1 MVSQDVLNHIRTCDD
16 PMCICKKFDA
26 PNLYEKLR
34 VELPIFMKNQ
44 HSVSHQNSVRALL
57 GQQEYRKQR
66 TVRKTIRKQLKGKV
80 PGSGEAVIQQAHM
93 ASEAAKATWTPGH
106 EAALDFEK
114 DKAYLQNVE
123 GLALNELMHQH
134 RRLRPGYRRI
144 ASPPTATELR
154 EAAISFIEPCYEI
167 DVLEALVR
175 HQCTHSD
182 PLSVQ
187 FIFTNNPFGPNVV
200 CWFPAVG
207 S

>member
-1 MVSQDVLNHIRTCDD
+1 MVSQDVLNHIRTCDV
-16 PMCICKKFDA
+16 PMCLCKKFDV

-144 ASPPTATELR
+144 SSPPTAGEFLG
-154 EAAISFIEPCYEI
+154 AWVGFIEPCDDI
-167 DVLEALVR
+167 QVQKALVR
-175 HQCTHSD
+175 YKCTQAD
-182 PLSVQ
+182 PSLAH
-187 FIFTNNPFGPNVV
+187 FICTNNPFGPNMV